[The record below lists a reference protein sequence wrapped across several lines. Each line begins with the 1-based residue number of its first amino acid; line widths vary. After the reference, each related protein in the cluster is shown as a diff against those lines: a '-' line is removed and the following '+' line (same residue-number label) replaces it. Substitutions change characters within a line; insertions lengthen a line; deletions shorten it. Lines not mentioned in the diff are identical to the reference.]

1 MSTHP
6 NLAPA
11 AAIIGVWRGP
21 GRGEYPTIEPFSYTE
36 ELTFTDVGKPFLH
49 YLQRTWSPAGQ
60 PMHTETGY
68 LRVPEADRAEFVLAL
83 PTGQTELAE
92 GTLSRAA
99 DGFELRL
106 SSRVMNS
113 ATAKHVTS
121 TERVYRLSGD
131 TLSVDFAMA
140 AVGEPMTHHLH
151 ADLTRQ
157 PPPGPEA

>member
-6 NLAPA
+6 KLTSA
-11 AAIIGVWRGP
+11 AGIIGSWRGP
-21 GRGEYPTIEPFSYTE
+21 GQGEYPTIESFSYTE
-36 ELTFTDVGKPFLH
+36 ELTFTDIGKPFLH

-68 LRVPEADRAEFVLAL
+68 LRLPEAERAEFVLAL

-92 GTLSRAA
+92 GRLEPTA

-106 SSRVMNS
+106 SSRVVNS
-113 ATAKHVTS
+113 ATAKHVAS

-151 ADLTRQ
+151 ADLSRQ
-157 PPPGPEA
+157 PPLRQEA